1 MRRKAAAEKSA
12 AAVSNSKE
20 KLNFPERKGRV
31 CAGNP
36 SGGSCALKINLFGAM
51 RRKAA
56 ADFSAAVVSSSK
68 EKHSFPERKNRVLA
82 ADRFTRITPIPG

>member
-1 MRRKAAAEKSA
+1 MRRKAAAENSA
-12 AAVSNSKE
+12 AAVSGSKE
-20 KLNFPERKGRV
+20 KHNFPERKGRV

-36 SGGSCALKINLFGAM
+36 SGGSCIFKINLFGAM

-56 ADFSAAVVSSSK
+56 AENSAAAVSGSK
-68 EKHSFPERKNRVLA
+68 EKHSSPEWKNRALA